1 MIHRERVLRPIN
13 TIEDEKT
20 DRRKTQRMQGP
31 ENKMNEEEE
40 IINCENWPLNFA
52 MKRPL
57 GTLTFVALWI
67 LKPD

>member
-1 MIHRERVLRPIN
+1 M
-13 TIEDEKT
+13 
-20 DRRKTQRMQGP
+20 QRP

-52 MKRPL
+52 MKGPL